1 MKATALPVILLVLWG
16 TVKSNPVNDPKLIGS
31 LSTLKHA
38 VSGSVYA
45 VDEKTLMIKDFNYD
59 GAGPDAFFWV
69 GTEGSPTDVEDESK
83 TAILAHPYQGV
94 HYEYRNEDAPVLKAS
109 SQEAITL
116 FLPDTMKVSDLKWI
130 SVWCRQFS
138 VDFGNLMFPADLKV
152 PGGEA
157 VPEPEAEAE
166 AEPEPE
172 AEAEAEAESE
182 PEPSKTEEL
191 PHPAVIGNSVEAEPE
206 PESEAESEPE
216 PESESEPEYKHEH
229 GHEHEEHDHHNHEEH
244 DHHDHGEEEHHHHP
258 NSLESKS
265 EPEPQPGSAESMYIT
280 PLVTFFIG
288 AILVNSL

>member
-1 MKATALPVILLVLWG
+1 
-16 TVKSNPVNDPKLIGS
+16 
-31 LSTLKHA
+31 
-38 VSGSVYA
+38 
-45 VDEKTLMIKDFNYD
+45 MIKDFNYD

-69 GTEGSPTDVEDESK
+69 GTEGSPTDVKDESK

-94 HYEYRNEDAPVLKAS
+94 HYEYRNEDAPVFKAS

-116 FLPDTMKVSDLKWI
+116 FLPDTMKVSDLRWI

-152 PGGEA
+152 PGGEV

-166 AEPEPE
+166 AEPEP
-172 AEAEAEAESE
+172 EAEAESE

-229 GHEHEEHDHHNHEEH
+229 GHEHEEHDHHNH
-244 DHHDHGEEEHHHHP
+244 GEEEHHHHP

-280 PLVTFFIG
+280 PLVNFFIG
-288 AILVNSL
+288 AILVNTL